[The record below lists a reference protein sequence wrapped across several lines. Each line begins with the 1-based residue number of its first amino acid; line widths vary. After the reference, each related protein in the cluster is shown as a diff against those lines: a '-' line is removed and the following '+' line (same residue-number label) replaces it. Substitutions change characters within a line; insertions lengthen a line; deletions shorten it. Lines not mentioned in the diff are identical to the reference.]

1 MKSSDNEGISVKL
14 RHSKGE
20 MTDIIRARSKV
31 FWTIGLFTAFINLLM
46 LVPSIY
52 MLQIYDRVLPS
63 SNTMTLLM
71 LTLITLGMYA
81 IIGGLE
87 YIRSQVV
94 IRIGSQFDM
103 CLNQRVYT
111 ASYESNLKNG
121 STDAGQMLNDLSTI
135 RQFLT
140 GSALFAFFDAPWF
153 PVYLGVIFLFSPY
166 LGLLALVG
174 ALILIALAV
183 LNQWLSHSPLA
194 QASHLSLRSANLAST
209 NLRNAEVIEALG
221 MLPAL
226 RRRWFGL
233 HERFLNFQRIASER
247 SASITAIT
255 KTVRM
260 ALQSLILGLGGWL
273 AIEGNITPGMM
284 IAGSILMGRALS
296 PIEQLIQAWKSW
308 NAARLSWQRLDN
320 LLKAQPERKSGMTL
334 PAPNGTLLLEKVFAS
349 PPGKIKAA
357 KSTEK
362 NKPVLQDINFSL
374 EAGDILG
381 VIGPSASGKSTLARL
396 LVGVWQAQEGVV
408 RLDGADIYQW
418 NKDELGSHIGYLPQ
432 DIELFA
438 GTIAENIARFNDI
451 DAEKVIEAAEKAG
464 VHDLVLNLEQGYD
477 TQIGA
482 GGMGLSG
489 GQKQRIGLAR
499 ALYGNPSLVVLD
511 EPNSNLDDIGEKAL
525 SRAINQLRQQGKTV
539 VVITH
544 RPALLSQTNKVLL
557 LVQGK
562 TQLFGPS
569 QQVMAAL
576 AQSAS
581 VQSASVQTTPVQAKH
596 ADNMN
601 LSGS

>member
-1 MKSSDNEGISVKL
+1 MVSNLKQQGNEITEV
-14 RHSKGE
+14 
-20 MTDIIRARSKV
+20 IRAHSKV

-52 MLQIYDRVLPS
+52 MLQVYDRVLPS
-63 SNTMTLLM
+63 SNEMTLLM
-71 LTLITLGMYA
+71 LTLITLGMFA
-81 IIGGLE
+81 MMGGLE

-121 STDAGQMLNDLSTI
+121 STDAGQMLNDLATI

-140 GSALFAFFDAPWF
+140 GNALFAFFDAPWF
-153 PVYLGVIFLFSPY
+153 PVYLCVIFLFSPY
-166 LGLLALVG
+166 LGLLALLG
-174 ALILIALAV
+174 AIILIALAV
-183 LNQWLSHSPLA
+183 LNQWLSQAPLA
-194 QASHLSLRSANLAST
+194 EASKLSLRSANLAST

-233 HERFLNFQRIASER
+233 HQRFLNFQRIASER
-247 SASITAIT
+247 SAAITALT
-255 KTVRM
+255 KTIRM

-308 NAARLSWQRLDN
+308 NAARLSWQRLDK
-320 LLKAQPERKSGMTL
+320 LLKAQPERKSGMSL
-334 PAPNGTLLLEKVFAS
+334 PAPKGVLLMEKVSAMPPSKTRALQAS
-349 PPGKIKAA
+349 QNGLSP
-357 KSTEK
+357 
-362 NKPVLQDINFSL
+362 NNQYVLQDINL
-374 EAGDILG
+374 ALNAGDVLG

-396 LVGVWQAQEGVV
+396 LVGIWPAQEGVV
-408 RLDGADIYQW
+408 RLDDADIYQW
-418 NKDELGSHIGYLPQ
+418 NKDELGASIGYLPQ
-432 DIELFA
+432 DIELFG
-438 GTIAENIARFNDI
+438 GTIAENIARFNDVEP
-451 DAEKVIEAAEKAG
+451 EKVIEAAKKAG
-464 VHDLVLNLEQGYD
+464 VHELVLNLERGYD
-477 TQIGA
+477 TVIGA

-525 SRAINQLRQQGKTV
+525 SHAIAQLREQGKTV
-539 VVITH
+539 IVITH
-544 RPALLSQTNKVLL
+544 RPSLLSQTTKILL

-562 TQLFGPS
+562 MKMFGPS

-576 AQSAS
+576 SQSQSSSQSQLKAVERAS
-581 VQSASVQTTPVQAKH
+581 
-596 ADNMN
+596 
-601 LSGS
+601 

>member
-1 MKSSDNEGISVKL
+1 MKL
-14 RHSKGE
+14 RQPKDE
-20 MTDIIRARSKV
+20 MTDVIRARSKV

-63 SNTMTLLM
+63 GNEMTLLM

-87 YIRSQVV
+87 YIRSMVV
-94 IRIGSQFDM
+94 IRVGSQFDM

-166 LGLLALVG
+166 LGLLALIG
-174 ALILIALAV
+174 ALILVALAV
-183 LNQWLSHSPLA
+183 LNQWLSQSPLA
-194 QASHLSLRSANLAST
+194 EANKLSLRSANLAST

-221 MLPAL
+221 MLPTL
-226 RRRWFGL
+226 RQRWFGL

-247 SASITAIT
+247 AVSITAIT

-273 AIEGNITPGMM
+273 AIGGDITPGMM

-308 NAARLSWQRLDN
+308 SSARLSWQRLDK
-320 LLKAQPERKSGMTL
+320 LLQAQPERESGMTL
-334 PAPNGTLLLEKVFAS
+334 PVPKGALLLEKVFAT
-349 PPGKIKAA
+349 PPAKTKAA
-357 KSTEK
+357 QPIEK
-362 NKPVLQDINFSL
+362 NKQVLQDINFSL

-396 LVGVWQAQEGVV
+396 LVGVWPAQEGVV

-418 NKDELGSHIGYLPQ
+418 NKDELGAFIGYLPQ

-438 GTIAENIARFNDI
+438 GTIAENIARFNDL
-451 DAEKVIEAAEKAG
+451 DPEKVIEAAQKAG

-477 TQIGA
+477 TVIGA

-525 SRAINQLRQQGKTV
+525 SGAIGELREQGKTV

-544 RPALLSQTNKVLL
+544 RPALLSQTNKILL

-562 TQLFGPS
+562 MKLFGPS

-576 AQSAS
+576 AQSKAAERTAS
-581 VQSASVQTTPVQAKH
+581 
-596 ADNMN
+596 
-601 LSGS
+601 

>member
-1 MKSSDNEGISVKL
+1 MKL
-14 RHSKGE
+14 RFPKDE
-20 MTDIIRARSKV
+20 ITEVLRARSKV

-52 MLQIYDRVLPS
+52 MLQVYDRVLPS
-63 SNTMTLLM
+63 SNEMTLLM
-71 LTLITLGMYA
+71 LTLITLGMFA
-81 IIGGLE
+81 MMGGLE

-94 IRIGSQFDM
+94 IRIGNQFDM

-121 STDAGQMLNDLSTI
+121 STDAGQMLNDLATI

-140 GSALFAFFDAPWF
+140 GNALFAFFDAPWF

-174 ALILIALAV
+174 AIMLIALAV
-183 LNQWLSHSPLA
+183 LNQWLSQAPLA
-194 QASHLSLRSANLAST
+194 EASHLSLRSANLAST

-226 RRRWFGL
+226 RQRWFGL
-233 HERFLNFQRIASER
+233 HQRFLNFQRIASER
-247 SASITAIT
+247 AAAITALT

-273 AIEGNITPGMM
+273 AIEGHITPGMM

-308 NAARLSWQRLDN
+308 SAARLSWQRLN
-320 LLKAQPERKSGMTL
+320 KLLQAQPERKSGMSL
-334 PAPNGTLLLEKVFAS
+334 PPPKGVLLMENVSAMPPSKTRARQVAQNGNS
-349 PPGKIKAA
+349 PY
-357 KSTEK
+357 
-362 NKPVLQDINFSL
+362 VLQDINFAL
-374 EAGDILG
+374 EAGDVLG

-396 LVGVWQAQEGVV
+396 LVGIWPAQEGVV
-408 RLDGADIYQW
+408 RLDNADIYQW
-418 NKDELGSHIGYLPQ
+418 NKDELGVSIGYLPQ
-432 DIELFA
+432 EIELFG
-438 GTIAENIARFNDI
+438 GTIAENIARFNDVEP
-451 DAEKVIEAAEKAG
+451 EKVIEAAKKAG
-464 VHDLVLNLEQGYD
+464 VHELVLNLERGYD
-477 TQIGA
+477 TVIGA

-525 SRAINQLRQQGKTV
+525 SHAIAQLREQGKTV

-544 RPALLSQTNKVLL
+544 RPSLLSQTSKILL

-562 TQLFGPS
+562 MKMFGSS
-569 QQVMAAL
+569 QHVMAAL
-576 AQSAS
+576 SQSQSSSQPPSQLKTVERAS
-581 VQSASVQTTPVQAKH
+581 
-596 ADNMN
+596 
-601 LSGS
+601 

>member
-1 MKSSDNEGISVKL
+1 MKL
-14 RHSKGE
+14 RFPKDEITGV
-20 MTDIIRARSKV
+20 IRARSKV

-46 LVPSIY
+46 LVPTIY
-52 MLQIYDRVLPS
+52 MLQVYDRVLPS
-63 SNTMTLLM
+63 SNEITLLM
-71 LTLITLGMYA
+71 LTLITLGMFA
-81 IIGGLE
+81 MMGGLE

-121 STDAGQMLNDLSTI
+121 STDAGQMLNDLATI

-140 GSALFAFFDAPWF
+140 GNALFAFFDAPWF

-166 LGLLALVG
+166 LGLLALLG
-174 ALILIALAV
+174 AIILIMLAV
-183 LNQWLSHSPLA
+183 LNQWLSQAPLA
-194 QASHLSLRSANLAST
+194 EASHLSLRSANLAST

-226 RRRWFGL
+226 RRRWFNL
-233 HERFLNFQRIASER
+233 HQRFLNFQRIASER
-247 SASITAIT
+247 SAAITALT

-308 NAARLSWQRLDN
+308 SAARLSWQRLDK
-320 LLKAQPERKSGMTL
+320 LLKAQPERKSGMSL
-334 PAPNGTLLLEKVFAS
+334 PQPKGVLLMEKVSAMPPNKTRVLQATQNGSS
-349 PPGKIKAA
+349 P
-357 KSTEK
+357 
-362 NKPVLQDINFSL
+362 NNQHVLQDINL
-374 EAGDILG
+374 ALNAGEVLG

-396 LVGVWQAQEGVV
+396 LVGIWPAQEGVV
-408 RLDGADIYQW
+408 RLDDADIYQW
-418 NKDELGSHIGYLPQ
+418 NKDELGASIGYLPQ
-432 DIELFA
+432 DIELFG
-438 GTIAENIARFNDI
+438 GTIAENIARFNDVEP
-451 DAEKVIEAAEKAG
+451 EKVIEAAKKAG
-464 VHDLVLNLEQGYD
+464 VHELVLNLEQGYD
-477 TQIGA
+477 TVIGA

-525 SRAINQLRQQGKTV
+525 SHAIAQLREQGKTV

-544 RPALLSQTNKVLL
+544 RPSLLSQTTKILL

-562 TQLFGPS
+562 MKMFGPS

-576 AQSAS
+576 SQSSSQLKAVERAS
-581 VQSASVQTTPVQAKH
+581 
-596 ADNMN
+596 
-601 LSGS
+601 

>member
-1 MKSSDNEGISVKL
+1 MKL

-194 QASHLSLRSANLAST
+194 EASHLSLRSANLAST

-226 RRRWFGL
+226 RRRWFSL

-362 NKPVLQDINFSL
+362 NKPVLQDISFSL

-396 LVGVWQAQEGVV
+396 LVGVWQAQKGVV

-477 TQIGA
+477 TLIGA

-499 ALYGNPSLVVLD
+499 ALYGNPSLIVLD
-511 EPNSNLDDIGEKAL
+511 EPNSNLDDLGEKAL
-525 SRAINQLRQQGKTV
+525 SRAINQLREQGKTV

-562 TQLFGPS
+562 TKLFGPT

-576 AQSAS
+576 AP
-581 VQSASVQTTPVQAKH
+581 SASVQTSVQAKP
-596 ADNMN
+596 ASNMN

>member
-1 MKSSDNEGISVKL
+1 
-14 RHSKGE
+14 
-20 MTDIIRARSKV
+20 MTDVIRARSKV

-63 SNTMTLLM
+63 GNEMTLLM

-87 YIRSQVV
+87 YIRSMVV
-94 IRIGSQFDM
+94 IRVGSQFDM

-166 LGLLALVG
+166 LGLLALIG

-183 LNQWLSHSPLA
+183 LNQWLSQSPLA
-194 QASHLSLRSANLAST
+194 EANQLSLRSANLAST

-221 MLPAL
+221 MLPTL

-247 SASITAIT
+247 AVSITAIT

-308 NAARLSWQRLDN
+308 SSARLSWQRLDK
-320 LLKAQPERKSGMTL
+320 LLQAQPKRESGMTL
-334 PAPNGTLLLEKVFAS
+334 PVPKGALLLEKVFAT
-349 PPGKIKAA
+349 PPGKTKAA
-357 KSTEK
+357 QPIEK
-362 NKPVLQDINFSL
+362 NQKVLQDINFSL
-374 EAGDILG
+374 EAGDVLG

-396 LVGVWQAQEGVV
+396 LVGVWPAQEGVV

-418 NKDELGSHIGYLPQ
+418 NKDELGASIGYLPQ

-438 GTIAENIARFNDI
+438 GTIAENIARFNDLEP
-451 DAEKVIEAAEKAG
+451 EKVIEAAQKAG

-477 TQIGA
+477 TVIGA

-499 ALYGNPSLVVLD
+499 ALYGNPSLIVLD

-525 SRAINQLRQQGKTV
+525 SGAIGELREQGKTV

-562 TQLFGPS
+562 MKLFGPS

-576 AQSAS
+576 AQSKVAERTAS
-581 VQSASVQTTPVQAKH
+581 
-596 ADNMN
+596 
-601 LSGS
+601 